1 MEYHILLRAANRYSY
16 EKVKGHELYD
26 GFAARKT
33 GHYEWTIDDLASG
46 LRCKRNNI
54 RLKTLEDCKT
64 YLNENKRELEKLREK
79 KEYNTYRNILNG
91 FKQKEAL

>member
-1 MEYHILLRAANRYSY
+1 MNYYILLKASNKYSY

-33 GHYEWTIDDLASG
+33 GHYEWTIDDIAAG
-46 LRCKRNNI
+46 LRCKKHAT
-54 RLKTLEDCKT
+54 RLKTLDDCKA
-64 YLNENKRELEKLREK
+64 YLKENKKELEKLREK